1 MLEAVM
7 KKLSGGMKIAA
18 IYGSVFLGAGF
29 ASGQELLRYFVG
41 FGRLGLL
48 GIIIAGILFALT
60 GWAVL
65 RICKREN
72 IANYHELMKH
82 LFGAKLGGI
91 IEGAVVLFLFCLF
104 VAMLA
109 GAGATGREA
118 FNMPFSVGT
127 VAVGLSV
134 FAVLCFGLKGIVKFN
149 VVLAPFM
156 LLGGIIVGLF
166 TFFAYSHPVFAMVY
180 GRAFG
185 LAWLLSAFI
194 YAAYNLVTGVP
205 VLAATAEMAETKGDV
220 KIGGLLGG
228 GIITVLGLCM
238 ALPLFLYHGNIVN
251 LEIPFLYIVTQ
262 HGGGFRLFYLA
273 VLIAAIMTTAAC
285 NAFAVTEWL
294 KAQGIVG
301 NVKIAAGLCVIG
313 VAVSFIGFSNIVV
326 FVYPVFGLLGLF
338 KIFVILWRGFKG

>member
-1 MLEAVM
+1 MR
-7 KKLSGGMKIAA
+7 KLSGGVKIAA

-65 RICKREN
+65 RICRREQ
-72 IANYHELMKH
+72 IASYHQLMGY
-82 LFGAKLGGI
+82 LFGIKLGRA
-91 IEGAVVLFLFCLF
+91 IEGAVVLFLFSLF

-127 VAVGLSV
+127 VAVGISV
-134 FAVLCFGLKGIVKFN
+134 FLVLCFGLKGIVKVN
-149 VVLAPFM
+149 IILAPFM

-166 TFFAYSHPVFAMVY
+166 TFFAYSHPVFSMVY

-205 VLAATAEMAETKGDV
+205 VLAATAEMAETKRDA

-238 ALPLFLYHGNIVN
+238 VLPLFLYHVNIVN

-262 HGGGFRLFYLA
+262 HGNGFRLFYLT

-294 KAQGIVG
+294 KGQGIVG

-313 VAVSFIGFSNIVV
+313 VAVSYIGFSNIVV

-338 KIFVILWRGFKG
+338 KIIVILWRGFR